1 MLELID
7 SMNTVCL
14 SELDQVALMNR
25 VDNKY
30 VLDAKQVAL
39 IIPLIQNHYKVLE
52 IEKNKIFTYENNYF
66 DTPNLQFYYD
76 HHNGYLNRLKVRGRK
91 YKETETS
98 YFEIKRK
105 ENIDRTA
112 KIREIT
118 TDLISEID
126 ENRKKII
133 QSYYRKNI
141 ADLKIVLQNKFN
153 RITFTDNNQT
163 ERITLDF
170 NIQFSDESQQKTFTN
185 FFVLEIKQSKSNVSS
200 MISDTLKKNNIREQS
215 FSKYIFGVIVLKEHI
230 RKNNFLSLI
239 KKINKL

>member
-25 VDNKY
+25 IDNKY
-30 VLDAKQVAL
+30 VLDAQQVAL
-39 IIPLIQNHYKVLE
+39 IIPLMQNHYKVLE

-105 ENIDRTA
+105 ENIDRTS

-126 ENRKKII
+126 EDRKKKI

-153 RITFTDNNQT
+153 RITFTNNNQT

-170 NIQFSDESQQKTFTN
+170 NIQFSDENHQKTFTN
-185 FFVLEIKQSKSNVSS
+185 FFVLEIKQSKSNERS
-200 MISDTLKKNNIREQS
+200 MINETLKKNNIREQS

-230 RKNNFLSLI
+230 RKNNFLPLI
-239 KKINKL
+239 KKINTL